1 MFVSAEQCP
10 KLRLLMAVLL
20 QMTAFEGFCVTKCAS
35 IGSLREQL
43 PEEDTGTEEP
53 PLQNAHL
60 WFASAV
66 NRWLDIACYKAMH
79 RIKKAIELD
88 QATQVSGTMLL
99 IMARWSS
106 LSNLKLDQVFA
117 LQLNTEIRRKTAFCK
132 TMEQTNAGLA

>member
-1 MFVSAEQCP
+1 MAASLPTIAFVS
-10 KLRLLMAVLL
+10 
-20 QMTAFEGFCVTKCAS
+20 FCVTTCAS

-43 PEEDTGTEEP
+43 PEEDRTEEP

-117 LQLNTEIRRKTAFCK
+117 LQLNTEIRRKSAFCK